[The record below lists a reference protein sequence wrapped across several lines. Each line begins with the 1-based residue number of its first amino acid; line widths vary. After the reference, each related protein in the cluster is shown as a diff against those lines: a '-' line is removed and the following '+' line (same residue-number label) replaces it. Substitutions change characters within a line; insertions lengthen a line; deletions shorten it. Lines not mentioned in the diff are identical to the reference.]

1 MHEPQVIGDATVA
14 IDGATT
20 RPWLQSADLI
30 LGETPSLATGTRWIA
45 EVFAHYPGCVI
56 AGARQVDGRW
66 LLVAVRNGQRLTVH
80 VPAGLS
86 HRDLEAAARDA
97 YATWACSSCS
107 EMSDRAPVHD
117 VDPR

>member
-1 MHEPQVIGDATVA
+1 MHEPQATGAATVA
-14 IDGATT
+14 IEGATT

-30 LGETPSLATGTRWIA
+30 LGETSSLATGTRWTA
-45 EVFAHYPGCVI
+45 EVFARYPGCVV
-56 AGARQVDGRW
+56 AGARHADGRW

-80 VPAGLS
+80 APAGLT

-97 YATWACSSCS
+97 YATWAASSRG
-107 EMSDRAPVHD
+107 EMPDRVPVHD